1 MELLRCSPFLARL
14 YEEAE
19 HCHAQCLSLAPESDK
34 SDEQRFRR
42 ALSAVITRN
51 FALQGPALALLPFLD
66 FFNHRSA
73 MRRGSIDWTCSFH
86 ERHGSVAMV
95 ADRFIAAGEELSF
108 VYVSAPDA
116 VLLVQYA
123 MAPENGNLH
132 NMAGVQVFPDD
143 VGAMWEEKW
152 RVLKQCG
159 WNGHAP
165 LLFTVP
171 DALFPGAALR
181 RLAELLAAEDCEA
194 IAGVC
199 AAAQSRGRRRRHS
212 SSAAAVR
219 LLLSWLQ
226 RARRRLATPDVSIDS
241 THQELRRAVAAVVEG
256 EARVLEPGVERAW
269 GHPVGRRA
277 EYNS

>member
-123 MAPENGNLH
+123 MAPEVLGNLH

-143 VGAMWEEKW
+143 VGAVWEEKW
-152 RVLKQCG
+152 RVLEAMGLEWTCTAAVHGAGRSFPRCG
-159 WNGHAP
+159 LAAAGRAAGSGGLRSHRWCMRCGAEPGTEEAPQQQRSSCAPVAFLAAAGAPPVGNARCVYRLHAP
-165 LLFTVP
+165 
-171 DALFPGAALR
+171 GA
-181 RLAELLAAEDCEA
+181 EK
-194 IAGVC
+194 
-199 AAAQSRGRRRRHS
+199 GRCGS
-212 SSAAAVR
+212 
-219 LLLSWLQ
+219 
-226 RARRRLATPDVSIDS
+226 
-241 THQELRRAVAAVVEG
+241 G
-256 EARVLEPGVERAW
+256 G
-269 GHPVGRRA
+269 G
-277 EYNS
+277 